1 MDATL
6 LYTGSAQTTDRV
18 INLAGTTGGAT
29 LDQSGTGLL
38 KFTSAFTATGA
49 GSKTLTL
56 QGSTAGTGEIAAAI
70 VDNNS
75 INKTGLT
82 KTGTGTWTLSGA
94 NTYTGTTTLNQGI
107 LNAGVADVGST
118 SGAFGKTGNIIFT
131 GGTLQYSAASAA
143 SDYSARIKNSTGAIS
158 VDTNGQSVTFASA
171 LDNSNTGGLTKRG
184 AGTLTLSAV
193 NTYTGATTVGEG
205 MLVFA
210 NNYTLAGANR
220 ITLAAAGTAGTDYAT
235 MRTTAGTLT
244 FGGTLG
250 INITATLTGNE
261 SFNLFTT
268 GGGVFAGDFGT
279 TTGNVS
285 ITGSYSASLANNGSG
300 VWTGSASGLDFTFAT
315 SGVNAGVLMVASSIP
330 EPSTYAVMAGVMA
343 LSCTVLRRRRVNRR

>member
-1 MDATL
+1 
-6 LYTGSAQTTDRV
+6 
-18 INLAGTTGGAT
+18 
-29 LDQSGTGLL
+29 
-38 KFTSAFTATGA
+38 
-49 GSKTLTL
+49 
-56 QGSTAGTGEIAAAI
+56 
-70 VDNNS
+70 
-75 INKTGLT
+75 
-82 KTGTGTWTLSGA
+82 
-94 NTYTGTTTLNQGI
+94 
-107 LNAGVADVGST
+107 
-118 SGAFGKTGNIIFT
+118 
-131 GGTLQYSAASAA
+131 
-143 SDYSARIKNSTGAIS
+143 
-158 VDTNGQSVTFASA
+158 
-171 LDNSNTGGLTKRG
+171 
-184 AGTLTLSAV
+184 
-193 NTYTGATTVGEG
+193 
-205 MLVFA
+205 
-210 NNYTLAGANR
+210 
-220 ITLAAAGTAGTDYAT
+220 

-343 LSCTVLRRRRVNRR
+343 LSCTVLRRRRVNQR